1 MNTFHISTTSSSLPR
16 RTFLRGLG
24 VSLGLP
30 LLECMTPVFAKAA
43 QPTTP
48 MRMLVIANNL
58 GVLPKNFFPTTAG
71 RDYAPSPYLDMHQR
85 DAE

>member
-1 MNTFHISTTSSSLPR
+1 
-16 RTFLRGLG
+16 
-24 VSLGLP
+24 
-30 LLECMTPVFAKAA
+30 MTPVFAKAA